1 MAKYLLQVVI
11 ETPDDYD
18 PCWQGPQG
26 AVQCFT
32 DTVVEPAVR
41 GASES
46 VSLYGKGPHAEY
58 FARKLQIVNSVQ
70 VLPTAELHKNKQN
83 RRIFHR
89 IRRFCCF

>member
-18 PCWQGPQG
+18 LCWQGPLG
-26 AVQCFT
+26 AVQCFL

-41 GASES
+41 GAARS
-46 VSLYGKGPHAEY
+46 VSLYGKGPRAEH

-70 VLPTAELHKNKQN
+70 VLPTAKLHKN
-83 RRIFHR
+83 
-89 IRRFCCF
+89 